1 MSKFLCGLKSQCN
14 TQRLCHTLA
23 ELAHHDVH
31 AQHHRVTKHQIKH
44 HWHIQPNTRMQK
56 LENEQPAFDGI
67 ASDLLMVL
75 AVATYELPDSRG
87 RYPVLEDEVE
97 D

>member
-1 MSKFLCGLKSQCN
+1 MMYKHNITGSPTTRSN
-14 TQRLCHTLA
+14 TVGTFNQT
-23 ELAHHDVH
+23 
-31 AQHHRVTKHQIKH
+31 
-44 HWHIQPNTRMQK
+44 PRMQK
-56 LENEQPAFDGI
+56 LENEQPTFDGV